1 MKHLRTYI
9 VLSIVLLANHVHA
22 QQEPMYSQYF
32 FNNTIINPA
41 QAGALGSNEVG
52 ALVRTQWVG
61 IDGAPQTISA
71 YGNFI
76 LPKQLGL
83 AVGLYQDKVG
93 VEINQHFQADLS
105 YHLTINEI
113 WNISGGL
120 RMIASHYKADFSQI
134 PNVDPNNPAFT
145 ENYSSNLLVNAGFGF
160 LAYSR
165 KTFIG
170 LSMPK
175 VYSRYMGTSNLGDLE
190 FQRNKSLNLF
200 IYGGT
205 NIYFSE
211 DFLLTPSALIRRSDA
226 PMQIDVNA
234 ILGYKIFSFGPI
246 FRMNFVEENGG
257 FDSMGFLF
265 GVRLLDE
272 KLHFGYIYEYPLS
285 DLNLSTV
292 QTHEISLRYLF
303 KFRGDNPLLVSPRY
317 FH

>member
-9 VLSIVLLANHVHA
+9 IVSVVLLASHVNA

-41 QAGALGSNEVG
+41 QAGALGANEVG

-61 IDGAPQTISA
+61 IDGAPETYSA

-93 VEINQHFQADLS
+93 VETNQHFQADLA
-105 YHLTINEI
+105 YHLKIDER

-120 RMIASHYKADFSQI
+120 RIIASHYKADFTDI
-134 PNVDPNNPAFT
+134 PNVDPSNPAFM
-145 ENYSSNLLVNAGFGF
+145 EDYSSNLLVNTGFGF

-170 LSMPK
+170 ASMPK
-175 VYSRYMGTSNLGDLE
+175 VFSRYMGTSDAGLQE
-190 FQRNKSLNLF
+190 FRRNQSLNLF

-205 NIYFSE
+205 NIYFSP
-211 DFLLTPSALIRRSDA
+211 DFILTPSAIIRRSAA
-226 PMQIDVNA
+226 PMQIDINA

-246 FRMNFVEENGG
+246 FRTNFVEENGG
-257 FDSMGFLF
+257 FDSMGFLL
-265 GVRLLDE
+265 GVRFLDE

-285 DLNLSTV
+285 ALNSATV

-303 KFRGDNPLLVSPRY
+303 KIRSDNLLLSPRY